1 MTDDP
6 LAAAFAERDLEDPR
20 PLYRDL
26 LLELRDEDPDAY
38 EEAVRHYR
46 EEVEPA
52 TEGED
57 VLVAWV
63 DYGRRLAARLAPGR
77 TVAVDRSGRS
87 RDAERGRPPAACLL
101 LHLPESTGRRAV
113 ALAVPSDPTEHQEQ
127 TRELLC

>member
-38 EEAVRHYR
+38 EEAVRRYR

-52 TEGED
+52 AEGED
-57 VLVAWV
+57 ALVAWI

-77 TVAVDRSGRS
+77 AVAVDRSGRS
-87 RDAERGRPPAACLL
+87 RDAGRGPPPAACLL

-113 ALAVPSDPTEHQEQ
+113 TLAVPADPTEHQEQ